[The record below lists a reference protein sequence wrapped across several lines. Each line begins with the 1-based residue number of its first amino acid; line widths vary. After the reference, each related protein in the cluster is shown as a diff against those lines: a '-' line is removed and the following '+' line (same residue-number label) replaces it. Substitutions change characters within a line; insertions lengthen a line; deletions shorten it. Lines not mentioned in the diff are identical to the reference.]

1 MYIEPLESKI
11 STFCKDFYKT
21 LGKNDRNKIIKKE
34 MKNRNLR
41 FKKQLK
47 SFLNI
52 DLENDYEKYEF
63 FLKDFRGFY
72 SKNEGG
78 K

>member
-1 MYIEPLESKI
+1 
-11 STFCKDFYKT
+11 
-21 LGKNDRNKIIKKE
+21 

-52 DLENDYEKYEF
+52 DLENNYEKYEF